1 MLAEFMPQSLT
12 PKKEI
17 YKNIEEDLVRSV
29 LKKRFF
35 ESLSQMSLDMDVV
48 VNGRRNKNEQ
58 FHRFNLFVKDMYES
72 RILMQDIFYF
82 LEEDL
87 FDTKTVLSCFNEE
100 NLFLLREELAIKYSK
115 KKKSNLNFLIE
126 E

>member
-1 MLAEFMPQSLT
+1 MLAEFMPMSLT

-17 YKNIEEDLVRSV
+17 YKNIEDDIVRTV

-35 ESLSQMSLDMDVV
+35 ESLSQMGLDMEVV
-48 VNGRRNKNEQ
+48 INGRRNKNEQ

-82 LEEDL
+82 MEEDM

>member
-1 MLAEFMPQSLT
+1 MLEEFMMQSLT

-17 YKNIEEDLVRSV
+17 YKNIEEDLVRDV

-35 ESLSQMSLDMDVV
+35 KSLSEMSLDMDVV